1 MISYAQ
7 NFEDVMLARAF
18 GDRRDGFYIDVGACF
33 PDVASVT
40 RHFYDL
46 GWNGVNVEPMAE
58 PYALLAA
65 HRTRDVNLNV
75 AVAAYSGTITIY
87 RGASVGDSSAV
98 QRETAA
104 EAVSVPCLTLADLCR
119 KHATRH
125 IDFLKI
131 DVEGLELD
139 VIRGGDWTAF
149 RPTVVV
155 LEVTEPWSTQR
166 RGDAVAI
173 GDYLGEHGYAE
184 VHFDGLNAFYLAK
197 ESSLLASRFA
207 LPPNV
212 LDRFVSAREGEL
224 AAINA
229 RVQEEMRVVAAA
241 MDGVRRRAHEEAARA
256 NAMTARALR
265 ADEVVA
271 AMTRSLSWRVTTPLR
286 WLGRLTR
293 RVRTQSRETG
303 MAALR
308 GTAGAARR
316 SGVYAHV
323 APWVRERYPTFWARA
338 KRSLLAGTTPRR
350 SDRIAR
356 LRDGARRA
364 PVGNAIPHDADL
376 EHGLGAIVER
386 GTIDLPELQY
396 LLERE
401 IMRQRNR

>member
-1 MISYAQ
+1 MITYAQ

-46 GWNGVNVEPMAE
+46 GWNGVNVEPMAG

-98 QRETAA
+98 HREAAA
-104 EAVSVPCLTLADLCR
+104 EAVSVPCLTLADLCH
-119 KHATRH
+119 KHVARH

-139 VIRGGDWTAF
+139 VVRGGDWTAF

-166 RGDAVAI
+166 RSDAADI
-173 GDYLGEHGYAE
+173 AAYLGQRGYAE
-184 VHFDGLNAFYLAK
+184 VYFDGLNAFYLAN
-197 ESSLLASRFA
+197 ESSRLASRFA

-241 MDGVRRRAHEEAARA
+241 MDSVRRRAHEEAARA

-293 RVRTQSRETG
+293 RGRTLSRGVGT
-303 MAALR
+303 AALR

-316 SGVYAHV
+316 SRVYARV
-323 APWVRERYPTFWARA
+323 APWVRERYPGLWARA
-338 KRSLLAGTTPRR
+338 KRSLLAGTMMRP
-350 SDRIAR
+350 SDRITSV
-356 LRDGARRA
+356 RDGERRA
-364 PVGNAIPHDADL
+364 PVGTAIPHDADL
-376 EHGLGAIVER
+376 EHGLRAIAQA
-386 GTIDLPELQY
+386 GTIDRQQLQD

-401 IMRQRNR
+401 IMRQRKR